1 MTTPSATLAATS
13 ASSPALSPSPLSYP
27 AHALDHENV
36 EQVFVIGTGRCGST
50 LLSNMLRLHPNML
63 SLSELFSFI
72 SDLGCDVSRAF
83 PDGLVSGEQVWDI
96 LAAHLP
102 RQNLMLKHDVAM
114 PEVLYP
120 WQEASRYNAATGVPA
135 ISQVCLP
142 HLSQTP
148 DALFDALQLVVCQL
162 PAAPIGVQYQRVFAW
177 LARQYN
183 APIWL
188 ERSGGGLRIVERLL
202 LHFPN
207 ARFVHIVRNGPDTAL
222 SMSKHRGFRFVFAAF
237 QLLEV
242 LGVDPF
248 VSSDRRWEEDLS
260 DEQAA
265 LLPERFT
272 KQAFLEFST
281 PAPLCGHYWA
291 GEICHGLKLLQD
303 LPAER
308 LLTLRYED
316 ILYAAMPTIAS
327 LLCFLRRKPSA
338 ELSTGDLAWLT
349 QAAALVK
356 TPTGS
361 AMDLPEKLREQTIHA
376 CKPGTAA
383 LAASGVQY

>member
-135 ISQVCLP
+135 IS
-142 HLSQTP
+142 
-148 DALFDALQLVVCQL
+148 
-162 PAAPIGVQYQRVFAW
+162 
-177 LARQYN
+177 
-183 APIWL
+183 
-188 ERSGGGLRIVERLL
+188 
-202 LHFPN
+202 
-207 ARFVHIVRNGPDTAL
+207 
-222 SMSKHRGFRFVFAAF
+222 
-237 QLLEV
+237 
-242 LGVDPF
+242 
-248 VSSDRRWEEDLS
+248 
-260 DEQAA
+260 
-265 LLPERFT
+265 
-272 KQAFLEFST
+272 
-281 PAPLCGHYWA
+281 
-291 GEICHGLKLLQD
+291 
-303 LPAER
+303 
-308 LLTLRYED
+308 
-316 ILYAAMPTIAS
+316 
-327 LLCFLRRKPSA
+327 
-338 ELSTGDLAWLT
+338 
-349 QAAALVK
+349 
-356 TPTGS
+356 
-361 AMDLPEKLREQTIHA
+361 
-376 CKPGTAA
+376 
-383 LAASGVQY
+383 

>member
-1 MTTPSATLAATS
+1 MLSANSTTA
-13 ASSPALSPSPLSYP
+13 SYP
-27 AHALDHENV
+27 AHELDLENT

-50 LLSNMLRLHPNML
+50 LLSNMLRLHPQML

-72 SDLGCDVSRAF
+72 SDLGCDVARAF
-83 PDGLVSGEQVWDI
+83 PEGLVSGAQMWDI

-120 WQEASRYNAATGVPA
+120 WQNNASSRYNVSTGVPA

-142 HLSQTP
+142 HLSNTP
-148 DALFDALQLVVCQL
+148 DADLDALQIVVCNL
-162 PAAPIGVQYQRVFAW
+162 PPAPIGVQYQRVFAW
-177 LARQYN
+177 LARQHN

-202 LHFPN
+202 QHFPK
-207 ARFVHIVRNGPDTAL
+207 ARFIHIVRNGPDTAL

-265 LLPERFT
+265 LLPERFS
-272 KQAFLEFST
+272 KQAFLDFST
-281 PAPLCGHYWA
+281 PAPLCGHYWS
-291 GEICHGLKLLQD
+291 GEICHGLKLLQG

-308 LLTLRYED
+308 LLMLRYED
-316 ILYAAMPTIAS
+316 ILHAAIPTIANMLS
-327 LLCFLRRKPSA
+327 FLRRKPSA
-338 ELSTGDLAWLT
+338 ELDTNDLAWLT

-356 TPTGS
+356 TATGS
-361 AMDLPEKLREQTIHA
+361 AKDLPEKLREQTIHA
-376 CKPGTAA
+376 CKPGMAA
-383 LAASGVQY
+383 LVASGVEY